1 MAANPPTRNIC
12 SRRATPLAIRYPA
25 RIKPGQAATEMVQNI
40 DYAPT
45 FLDLAGISIPSD
57 MQGLSLKRLMTG
69 ESATLNRDR
78 LYYHYY
84 QGIEST
90 HHVAKQYGVRT
101 KTHKLIRFKDTGM
114 DHWEM
119 YDLQNDPGEIYNV
132 YDDLGYEDS
141 RQELHQELQQ
151 LRIEYDDRSGEE

>member
-1 MAANPPTRNIC
+1 
-12 SRRATPLAIRYPA
+12 
-25 RIKPGQAATEMVQNI
+25 MVQNI

-45 FLDLAGISIPSD
+45 LLDLAGVAIPPAI
-57 MQGLSLKRLMTG
+57 QGLSLKGLVTG
-69 ESATLNRDR
+69 ETDTLSRDS

-101 KTHKLIRFKDTGM
+101 NTHKLIRFKDVGI

-119 YDLQNDPGEIYNV
+119 YDLQNDPDEMRNIYADPAYKNI
-132 YDDLGYEDS
+132 
-141 RQELHQELQQ
+141 RQDLHQELQR
-151 LRIEYDDRSGEE
+151 LRAQYDDTSGEE